1 MDSKYKYYH
10 KILAFLY
17 DEWKENNEES
27 TLVGSIKIAEKTKIP
42 IGIIHK
48 LQHVLVNNGDISI
61 VNNDGQSMISIQQN
75 GISSYVDKK
84 YIKEGAKE
92 FWDNIFNWTRI
103 IIPLGALILSIINYI
118 NNNSLSKRIINLET
132 HFKNIN
138 KIK

>member
-103 IIPLGALILSIINYI
+103 IIPLGALILSIINYQ
-118 NNNSLSKRIINLET
+118 LYQ
-132 HFKNIN
+132 
-138 KIK
+138 